1 MALADI
7 LEALTAGGSA
17 GLSAYAREK
26 ELEQE
31 RAERER
37 ARQEEA
43 RYRQQ
48 LLDMR
53 QRENERAEARDR
65 ASERASMAAAGYRM
79 AREDEPT
86 GPMMF
91 QPRGVEIQEF
101 DFAPSSFAPPA
112 PDVEEGRIRGTGAAA
127 APGQTYSAVARAL
140 EEEKPTVRTRTVDG
154 PDIELPSA
162 SRRGFETIEGAYGS
176 YLRPDRELLAQVERE
191 RVAREA
197 EAKRLQDLADEMA
210 AEERQLQSQKEL
222 YSYQSDLIGERQLEL
237 LRARRDAE
245 AADLQAAIQEE
256 APDLTNQEVLS
267 VFDKYNQW
275 LAKGREPGLGEVD
288 ARTEYNEFEKT
299 AYLQQLI
306 NALRMIKSGEV
317 QDPYGGPFIQ
327 LGVPATRAPML
338 PGYTQ
343 PGLASPMDEFR
354 RMYEED
360 QAARQAG
367 GF

>member
-1 MALADI
+1 MDWEAI
-7 LEALTAGGSA
+7 LEALTLGAGG
-17 GLSAYAREK
+17 GLSAYSQARQRE
-26 ELEQE
+26 EE

-37 ARQEEA
+37 VRQEEA

-79 AREDEPT
+79 ARDDEPT

-101 DFAPSSFAPPA
+101 DFAPTSFAPPA

-140 EEEKPTVRTRTVDG
+140 EEEKPTVRTRTVEG

-162 SRRGFETIEGAYGS
+162 ERRGFETIEGAYGS
-176 YLRPDRELLAQVERE
+176 YLRPDKELLAQVERE
-191 RVAREA
+191 RTAREE

-222 YSYQSDLIGERQLEL
+222 YSYQSDLIRERQLEL
-237 LRARRDAE
+237 LRAREAE
-245 AADLQAAIQEE
+245 SAEIQAAIQEE
-256 APDLTNQEVLS
+256 APDLDPQDVRAIFSDYT
-267 VFDKYNQW
+267 QW
-275 LAKGREPGLGEVD
+275 LAKGREPGLDEMD
-288 ARTEYNEFEKT
+288 ARTEYNEFEKA
-299 AYLQQLI
+299 AYLRQLI
-306 NALRMIKSGEV
+306 NAFRSIKSGEV

-343 PGLASPMDEFR
+343 PGLASPMDEFQ
-354 RMYEED
+354 RMYEEE
-360 QAARQAG
+360 QAAIQAG